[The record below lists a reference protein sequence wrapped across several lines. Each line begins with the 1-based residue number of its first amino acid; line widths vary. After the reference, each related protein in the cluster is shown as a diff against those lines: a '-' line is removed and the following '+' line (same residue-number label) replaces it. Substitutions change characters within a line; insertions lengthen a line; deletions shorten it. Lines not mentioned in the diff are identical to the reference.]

1 MENSVKVSV
10 KSFFAAVMLAFST
23 CGHAGLADPLFVSSD
38 GHVTLNYLGYEAGY
52 TNTLW
57 LHSPV
62 HSGPIF
68 VNKTTPI
75 GTVFDLGIFPAGTPL
90 TFSIFVHNTG
100 YTFLSGSADSNP
112 DDTAHAWIDYVSYD
126 LANVGF
132 EDLFNGGDKDYNDLR
147 FSVANVGQV
156 PEPSALALV
165 FAGLLL
171 AGLSR
176 ARARS

>member
-1 MENSVKVSV
+1 MKGSV
-10 KSFFAAVMLAFST
+10 KSFLAALMLTFST
-23 CGHAGLADPLFVSSD
+23 GGHAGLADPLFVSSD
-38 GHVTLNYLGYEAGY
+38 GHVTLNYLGYDAGY

-75 GTVFDLGIFPAGTPL
+75 GTVFDLGIFPSGTPL
-90 TFSIFVHNTG
+90 TFSIFVHDTG
-100 YTFLSGSADSNP
+100 YTFLSGPADSNP
-112 DDTAHAWIDYVSYD
+112 DDTAHAWIDYVSHN

-132 EDLFNGGDKDYNDLR
+132 EDLWNGGDKDYNDLR
-147 FSVANVGQV
+147 FSVANVGLSQV

-165 FAGLLL
+165 VGGLAL